1 MPPES
6 ARHPDDEFLERY
18 AMQSLQEPELAKVEE
33 HLLTCVE
40 CQRHLEEIET
50 FVAAVR
56 GAASKL
62 DQEDEARKQ
71 FWTRFSEHFTF
82 RKLTWTMALAA
93 VALAFVAVRIA
104 LTPTTAV
111 EPISLVLESSR
122 DARGFHAE
130 AKTPLDLT
138 LDLRGLP
145 EFSMYDVKIVNAE
158 GRAVWQST
166 GKSVQEKIQT
176 RLPNGLGRG
185 VHFVRVYSPAQELL
199 REFALQVQ

>member
-1 MPPES
+1 MPLDS

-18 AMQSLQEPELAKVEE
+18 AMQSLQEAELAKIEE
-33 HLLTCVE
+33 HFLTCVE
-40 CQRHLEEIET
+40 CQRRLEEIET

-71 FWTRFSEHFTF
+71 FWTRFSAHFTF
-82 RKLTWTMALAA
+82 QKLAWIMALAA

-111 EPISLVLESSR
+111 RPIALVLESSR

-138 LDLRGLP
+138 LDLHGLS
-145 EFSMYDVKIVNAE
+145 EFSTYDVKIVNTE
-158 GRAVWQST
+158 GQAVWQST
-166 GKSVQEKIQT
+166 GKSVQARIQT

-185 VHFVRVYSPAQELL
+185 VHFVRVYSPSQVLL
-199 REFALQVQ
+199 REFALQIQ